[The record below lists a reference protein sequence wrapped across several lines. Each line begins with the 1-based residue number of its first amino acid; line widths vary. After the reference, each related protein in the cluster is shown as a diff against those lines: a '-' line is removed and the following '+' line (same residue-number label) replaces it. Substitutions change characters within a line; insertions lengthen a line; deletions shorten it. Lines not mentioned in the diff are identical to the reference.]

1 MCKEQGVQGTG
12 CARNRVCKEQGVQG
26 TLLQGTGCVS
36 VRTCSGECFFLRGA
50 LRLLSSI
57 FVGRIFHCVL
67 CFVALF
73 VTVCEACF
81 LLPACLPACFFLP
94 SLTVNQP
101 HACLPACLFFS
112 TFLDSQPTTCLSAC
126 LFLPSLAVNHLPAC
140 LPACFFLPFNH
151 TFLRSSLARTQLMV
165 DWVVWTWSA
174 KACVHECVC
183 T

>member
-1 MCKEQGVQGTG
+1 MQGTGCARNRVCKEHCCKEQGVQGTG

-101 HACLPACLFFS
+101 PACLPAFFYLPWQSTTCLPACLPVSFYP
-112 TFLDSQPTTCLSAC
+112 LTTHSYA
-126 LFLPSLAVNHLPAC
+126 AVWHAPN
-140 LPACFFLPFNH
+140 
-151 TFLRSSLARTQLMV
+151 
-165 DWVVWTWSA
+165 
-174 KACVHECVC
+174 
-183 T
+183 